1 MIQQQQN
8 ALQLKVWIAF
18 VVIELLQWGQTVGK
32 GSAVWATTLIGGGI
46 TWLTT
51 IGTGWAITIPGAM
64 AGLTTTGWGW
74 GWGGYVAP
82 YAVELLYVIGV
93 FVGGAGLDT
102 EYLCALE

>member
-51 IGTGWAITIPGAM
+51 IGTG
-64 AGLTTTGWGW
+64 
-74 GWGGYVAP
+74 
-82 YAVELLYVIGV
+82 
-93 FVGGAGLDT
+93 
-102 EYLCALE
+102 